1 MNTDN
6 EEVLENEEIIEEESE
21 EASEEQSEDASEEQS
36 EEESEEVSE
45 EQSEETQTILYE
57 LTDYTS
63 HFEALESLGYIEIV
77 FLGTFLIYF
86 VLVLVYK
93 FIKSF
98 F

>member
-1 MNTDN
+1 MNSDN
-6 EEVLENEEIIEEESE
+6 EEILENEEIIEEESE
-21 EASEEQSEDASEEQS
+21 EEFEEIS
-36 EEESEEVSE
+36 EEESEEASE
-45 EQSEETQTILYE
+45 EESEEAQTILYDSI
-57 LTDYTS
+57 DYTS
-63 HFEALESLGYIEIV
+63 HFQALESLGYIQIV